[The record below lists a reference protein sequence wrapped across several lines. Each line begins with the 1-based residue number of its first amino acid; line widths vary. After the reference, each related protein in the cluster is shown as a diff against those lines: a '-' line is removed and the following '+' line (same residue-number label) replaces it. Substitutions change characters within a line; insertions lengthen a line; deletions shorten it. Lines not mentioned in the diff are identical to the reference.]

1 MARASQVSP
10 EVLATTNSSDG
21 SRDTHPRTKAQ
32 ELCAPREPEA
42 PQPTSQS
49 ASNSRNTVPDPS
61 VTYLPPQFQE
71 SFNQVARAT
80 MDEINRTSGRSLGR
94 VVPSQRP
101 DRSLSS
107 SERTSR
113 AIVPTGPARGET
125 ALRSRVVDIRK
136 KLAVRNLFV
145 QVAAEQPRV
154 CLNVMSWNPA
164 ISNQA
169 IPPGSRQLVV
179 EDSLARDLNE
189 IFMSGQT
196 TVLSFGGASV
206 AQLNKMTEF

>member
-1 MARASQVSP
+1 MARVSQVSP
-10 EVLATTNSSDG
+10 EALAVTNSSDG
-21 SRDTHPRTKAQ
+21 SRDTHPRTK
-32 ELCAPREPEA
+32 
-42 PQPTSQS
+42 
-49 ASNSRNTVPDPS
+49 DPS
-61 VTYLPPQFQE
+61 DTYLPPQFQE

-94 VVPSQRP
+94 VVPSQRS

-136 KLAVRNLFV
+136 NLAGRNLFV

-179 EDSLARDLNE
+179 EDSLARDLNA

-206 AQLNKMTEF
+206 AQLNKMMEL